1 MTGYFA
7 CIAYWGDTFS
17 HCGANKKETDRG
29 SQWVEL
35 WEIVVVRSTVG
46 RLECLKFWKSILI
59 LPKLSYGNPRRCCKI
74 LLIKIQWSVLYP
86 R

>member
-7 CIAYWGDTFS
+7 CIAYWADTFS
-17 HCGANKKETDRG
+17 HCGAKKKETFRG

-46 RLECLKFWKSILI
+46 RLECLKFWKFILI
-59 LPKLSYGNPRRCCKI
+59 LPRLSYSNPKRCCKI
-74 LLIKIQWSVLYP
+74 LLIKIQ
-86 R
+86 